1 MDNININNELNQ
13 LLCNSINNDLT
24 VISQFKTL
32 LKSHIIKIRCFH
44 IIWHSLHSFSTLY
57 PENPSYNQKK
67 NTKELLLKIK
77 SIMPFCMS
85 CSNNHQDTFLE
96 NYNLDLAT
104 SSTNELIICLIEY
117 HKFINNT
124 FVKNKNYNNTLY
136 TVDFIKN
143 KYADNLYIQHIKQI
157 YNISFLE
164 LISNNN
170 IESFVI
176 LLRQNMQNLRR
187 IVINEINCFDYELLL
202 NMTIN

>member
-1 MDNININNELNQ
+1 MDQISNELNQ
-13 LLCNSINNDLT
+13 LLCNSINNDST
-24 VISQFKTL
+24 IISNYKRL
-32 LKSHIIKIRCFH
+32 LMSNIIKTRCHH

-57 PENPSYNQKK
+57 PENPSDNQKK

-104 SSTNELIICLIEY
+104 NSPNELIICLIDY

-124 FVKNKNYNNTLY
+124 FVKNKNYNDSLY
-136 TVDFIKN
+136 TIDFIKN
-143 KYADNLYIQHIKQI
+143 KYADNSYTQHIKQT
-157 YNISFLE
+157 YHISFLE

-170 IESFVI
+170 SENFIIS
-176 LLRQNMQNLRR
+176 LRQNIQNLRR
-187 IVINEINCFDYELLL
+187 IINNEINCLDYDLLL

>member
-1 MDNININNELNQ
+1 MEQIKNELNQ
-13 LLCNSINNDLT
+13 LLCTSINNDLT
-24 VISQFKTL
+24 LMSQYKRLLISNLVKT
-32 LKSHIIKIRCFH
+32 RCHH

-57 PENPSYNQKK
+57 PENPSDNQKN

-85 CSNNHQDTFLE
+85 CSNNQQDTFLE
-96 NYNLDLAT
+96 NYNLELAT
-104 SSTNELIICLIEY
+104 SSSNELIICLIDY

-124 FVKNKNYNNTLY
+124 FVKNKNYNDSLY
-136 TVDFIKN
+136 TIDFIKN
-143 KYADNLYIQHIKQI
+143 KYADNSYIQHIKQT

-170 IESFVI
+170 VENFIIS
-176 LLRQNMQNLRR
+176 LRQNMQGFRK
-187 IVINEINCFDYELLL
+187 IIIDEINCLDYDVLL

>member
-1 MDNININNELNQ
+1 MEQINNELNQ

-24 VISQFKTL
+24 VISQYKTL
-32 LKSHIIKIRCFH
+32 LNSHIIKIRCFH
-44 IIWHSLHSFSTLY
+44 IIWHSLHSFSILY
-57 PENPSYNQKK
+57 PENPSDNQKK

-124 FVKNKNYNNTLY
+124 FVKNKNYNDSLY
-136 TVDFIKN
+136 TIDFIKN
-143 KYADNLYIQHIKQI
+143 KYSDNSYTRHIKET
-157 YNISFLE
+157 YHISFLE

-170 IESFVI
+170 SEIFII
-176 LLRQNMQNLRR
+176 LLRQNMQGFRR
-187 IVINEINCFDYELLL
+187 IVINEINCLDYELLL

>member
-1 MDNININNELNQ
+1 MDNINNELNQ

-124 FVKNKNYNNTLY
+124 FVKNKNYNDTLY

>member
-1 MDNININNELNQ
+1 MEQINNELNQ

-24 VISQFKTL
+24 LMSQYKRLLISNLVKA
-32 LKSHIIKIRCFH
+32 RCHH

-57 PENPSYNQKK
+57 PENPSDNQKK

-85 CSNNHQDTFLE
+85 CSNNNQDTFLE
-96 NYNLDLAT
+96 NYNLELAT
-104 SSTNELIICLIEY
+104 SSSNELIICLIDY

-124 FVKNKNYNNTLY
+124 FAKNKNYNDSLY
-136 TVDFIKN
+136 TIDFIKN
-143 KYADNLYIQHIKQI
+143 KYADNLYTQHIKET
-157 YNISFLE
+157 YHISFLE

-170 IESFVI
+170 DENFIIS
-176 LLRQNMQNLRR
+176 LRRNMQDFRM
-187 IVINEINCFDYELLL
+187 IVINEINCLDYELLL

>member
-1 MDNININNELNQ
+1 MEQIKTELNQ

-24 VISQFKTL
+24 LMSQYKRL
-32 LKSHIIKIRCFH
+32 LIPNLVKARCHH

-57 PENPSYNQKK
+57 PENPSDNQKK

-85 CSNNHQDTFLE
+85 CSNNQEDTFLE
-96 NYNLDLAT
+96 NYNLELAT
-104 SSTNELIICLIEY
+104 SSSNELIICLIDY

-124 FVKNKNYNNTLY
+124 FVKNKNYNDSLY
-136 TVDFIKN
+136 TIDFIKN
-143 KYADNLYIQHIKQI
+143 KYADNSYIQHIKET
-157 YNISFLE
+157 YHISFLE

-170 IESFVI
+170 DENFII
-176 LLRQNMQNLRR
+176 LLRQNMQDFRR
-187 IVINEINCFDYELLL
+187 IVINEINCLEYELLL

>member
-1 MDNININNELNQ
+1 MEQINNELNQ

-24 VISQFKTL
+24 LMSQYKRLLISNLVKA
-32 LKSHIIKIRCFH
+32 RCHH

-57 PENPSYNQKK
+57 PENPSDNQKK

-85 CSNNHQDTFLE
+85 CSNNQEDTFLE
-96 NYNLDLAT
+96 NYNLELAT
-104 SSTNELIICLIEY
+104 SSSNELIICLIDY

-124 FVKNKNYNNTLY
+124 FAKNKNYNDSLY
-136 TVDFIKN
+136 TIDFIKN
-143 KYADNLYIQHIKQI
+143 KYADNSYTQHIKET
-157 YNISFLE
+157 YHISFLE

-170 IESFVI
+170 DENFIIS
-176 LLRQNMQNLRR
+176 LRRNMQDFRM
-187 IVINEINCFDYELLL
+187 IVINEINCLDYELLL

>member
-1 MDNININNELNQ
+1 MEQISKELNQ

-24 VISQFKTL
+24 LMSQYKRLLISNLVKA
-32 LKSHIIKIRCFH
+32 RCH
-44 IIWHSLHSFSTLY
+44 NIIWHSLHSFSTIY
-57 PENPSYNQKK
+57 PENPSDNQKK

-104 SSTNELIICLIEY
+104 SSHNELIICLIDY

-124 FVKNKNYNNTLY
+124 FVKNKNYDDSLY
-136 TVDFIKN
+136 TIDFIKN
-143 KYADNLYIQHIKQI
+143 KYADNSYIQHIKQT

-164 LISNNN
+164 QISNNN
-170 IESFVI
+170 SENFIIS
-176 LLRQNMQNLRR
+176 LRQNIQNLRR
-187 IVINEINCFDYELLL
+187 IIINEIECLDYEVSL
-202 NMTIN
+202 NMTINK